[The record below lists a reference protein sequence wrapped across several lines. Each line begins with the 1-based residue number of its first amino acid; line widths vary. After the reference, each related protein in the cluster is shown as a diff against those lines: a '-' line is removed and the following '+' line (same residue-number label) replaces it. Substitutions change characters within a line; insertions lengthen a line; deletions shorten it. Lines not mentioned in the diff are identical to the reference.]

1 MMKKT
6 IKIVTSL
13 LVAVLVILL
22 AFVLLKGCGSSKVD
36 KSGFY
41 SKDTKTSK
49 MSSSSSKSLTKSSS
63 KKSSSSSSSTQV
75 DSSTEAKSSEASV
88 ASSAT
93 TTAPKQAQAQTP
105 SQPVPSQGN
114 SANQAGTTTSESD
127 PKTGYGGWEATSGT
141 LELLKDTPVYA
152 SPDKSS
158 GVAYVQP
165 QANIEWDNYMYE
177 NGEWWYSFVQKN
189 RDQEVRYY
197 IAYSDVGY

>member
-13 LVAVLVILL
+13 LAAVLVILL

-75 DSSTEAKSSEASV
+75 DSSVASSA

-141 LELLKDTPVYA
+141 LTLTQDTPVYTE
-152 SPDKSS
+152 PNKDG

-165 QANIEWDNYMYE
+165 QGDIQWDKYIFANGDN
-177 NGEWWYSFVQKN
+177 WYSFVQKN
-189 RDQEVRYY
+189 RDQEVRFY
-197 IAYSDVGY
+197 IAYSDVGH

>member
-141 LELLKDTPVYA
+141 LTLTQDTPVYTE
-152 SPDKSS
+152 PNKDG

-165 QANIEWDNYMYE
+165 QGDIQKGANMFL
-177 NGEWWYSFVQKN
+177 YSQDLSN
-189 RDQEVRYY
+189 CTVRLNLK
-197 IAYSDVGY
+197 SQFN

>member
-75 DSSTEAKSSEASV
+75 DSSTEAK
-88 ASSAT
+88 
-93 TTAPKQAQAQTP
+93 K
-105 SQPVPSQGN
+105 
-114 SANQAGTTTSESD
+114 
-127 PKTGYGGWEATSGT
+127 
-141 LELLKDTPVYA
+141 
-152 SPDKSS
+152 
-158 GVAYVQP
+158 
-165 QANIEWDNYMYE
+165 
-177 NGEWWYSFVQKN
+177 
-189 RDQEVRYY
+189 
-197 IAYSDVGY
+197 

>member
-141 LELLKDTPVYA
+141 LTLTQDTPVYTE
-152 SPDKSS
+152 PNKDG

-165 QANIEWDNYMYE
+165 QGDIQWDK
-177 NGEWWYSFVQKN
+177 YSFVQKN
-189 RDQEVRYY
+189 RDQEVRFY
-197 IAYSDVGY
+197 IAYSDVGH

>member
-1 MMKKT
+1 MKKT

-13 LVAVLVILL
+13 LAAVLVILL

-63 KKSSSSSSSTQV
+63 KK
-75 DSSTEAKSSEASV
+75 
-88 ASSAT
+88 
-93 TTAPKQAQAQTP
+93 
-105 SQPVPSQGN
+105 GN

-141 LELLKDTPVYA
+141 LTLTQDTPVYTE
-152 SPDKSS
+152 PNKDG

-165 QANIEWDNYMYE
+165 QGDIQWDKYIFANGDN
-177 NGEWWYSFVQKN
+177 WYSFVQKN
-189 RDQEVRYY
+189 RDQEVRFY
-197 IAYSDVGY
+197 IAYSDVGH

>member
-1 MMKKT
+1 MKKT
-6 IKIVTSL
+6 IKIVTGL
-13 LVAVLVILL
+13 IVAVLVILL

-88 ASSAT
+88 ASSAASSAT
-93 TTAPKQAQAQTP
+93 TTAPKQAQAQ
-105 SQPVPSQGN
+105 PSQGN

-141 LELLKDTPVYA
+141 LTLTQDTPVYTE
-152 SPDKSS
+152 PNKDG

-165 QANIEWDNYMYE
+165 QGDIQWDKYIFANGDN
-177 NGEWWYSFVQKN
+177 WYSFVQKN
-189 RDQEVRYY
+189 RDQEVRFY
-197 IAYSDVGY
+197 IAYSDVGH

>member
-141 LELLKDTPVYA
+141 LTLTQDTPVYTE
-152 SPDKSS
+152 PNKDG

-165 QANIEWDNYMYE
+165 QGDIQWDKYIFANGDN
-177 NGEWWYSFVQKN
+177 WYSFVQKN
-189 RDQEVRYY
+189 R
-197 IAYSDVGY
+197 AYSDVGH

>member
-1 MMKKT
+1 MKKT

-13 LVAVLVILL
+13 LAAVLVILL

-63 KKSSSSSSSTQV
+63 KK
-75 DSSTEAKSSEASV
+75 
-88 ASSAT
+88 
-93 TTAPKQAQAQTP
+93 TP

-141 LELLKDTPVYA
+141 LTLTQDTPVYTE
-152 SPDKSS
+152 PNKDG

-165 QANIEWDNYMYE
+165 QGDIQWDKYIFANGDN
-177 NGEWWYSFVQKN
+177 WYSFVQKN
-189 RDQEVRYY
+189 RDQEVRFY
-197 IAYSDVGY
+197 IAYSDVGH

>member
-1 MMKKT
+1 MKKT

-13 LVAVLVILL
+13 ILAVLVILL

-75 DSSTEAKSSEASV
+75 

-141 LELLKDTPVYA
+141 LTLTQDTPVYTE
-152 SPDKSS
+152 PNKDG

-165 QANIEWDNYMYE
+165 QGDIQWDKYIFANGDN
-177 NGEWWYSFVQKN
+177 WYSFVQKN
-189 RDQEVRYY
+189 RDQEVRFY
-197 IAYSDVGY
+197 IAYSDVGH